1 MNYRIVSKRKD
12 VRVAEDCSDIG
23 ILLQDKRISVRYLI
37 EHFIYII
44 DKNGDKVLLKLNR
57 PQEIFYHKVCERLY
71 QMKPCYFIILKARQ
85 HGITT
90 IIEALGIIFVLFRK
104 NQSGIIMANT
114 NENANKIFAKLKY
127 SYDNLKTKEKRDTI
141 EQYIEAYKTKPKKD
155 DQLFK
160 LMSAVQ
166 STDPVRLK
174 SILSKT
180 AIAAN
185 NPKDEIL
192 LKQIK
197 EVHCKF
203 IFEELQENFLYGL
216 LGFIEHKQKRNSG
229 WEITYDEFT
238 AKVQELTNLYRTK
251 SVVFPKV
258 EALSLAEEKY
268 LDSLFVKKIR
278 EIEYDDEILDAM
290 TYYHKTMQFI
300 SNECIKYRVPKYA
313 IESYSE
319 NLKEDFKIKY
329 KIASRKSNVS
339 DLIQCSQNFYDEI
352 KSASAPQF
360 YEFLQTPLFFKNG
373 VMHLLMDD
381 KKDGLKWLLKI

>member
-1 MNYRIVSKRKD
+1 MSSLTSKASVTNATPVIRAFFYQFC
-12 VRVAEDCSDIG
+12 VALDRCF
-23 ILLQDKRISVRYLI
+23 LLQRDQSVHIEEFGDVSTNDEQIEVKHRDSKLDISSHSFWNTLRNWCRDEFDETKFSSLI
-37 EHFIYII
+37 LWTTEKI
-44 DKNGDKVLLKLNR
+44 DKNSKLYKWN
-57 PQEIFYHKVCERLY
+57 
-71 QMKPCYFIILKARQ
+71 
-85 HGITT
+85 
-90 IIEALGIIFVLFRK
+90 
-104 NQSGIIMANT
+104 
-114 NENANKIFAKLKY
+114 
-127 SYDNLKTKEKRDTI
+127 NLKTKEKRDTI